1 MNLRV
6 LLEEK
11 AHFLIFDI
19 PKIDADYK
27 KQENK
32 AVRKKDLKSKEYKG
46 FKDLLTS
53 IGEKWEEDEIIEFLY
68 ATVDFIYWDSK
79 RGDYNYLNTKNKED
93 VFFKKLTQISYLDY
107 MEKI

>member
-11 AHFLIFDI
+11 EHFLIFDI
-19 PKIDADYK
+19 PNISKIDD
-27 KQENK
+27 ENK
-32 AVRKKDLKSKEYKG
+32 RKETRKKDKKSDEYKG
-46 FKDLLTS
+46 FVKLLDTL
-53 IGEKWEEDEIIEFLY
+53 GEKWEEDEIIEFLY

-79 RGDYNYLNTKNKED
+79 RGDYNYLNTKTKGN
-93 VFFKKLTQISYLDY
+93 VFFKKLTHLSYLNY